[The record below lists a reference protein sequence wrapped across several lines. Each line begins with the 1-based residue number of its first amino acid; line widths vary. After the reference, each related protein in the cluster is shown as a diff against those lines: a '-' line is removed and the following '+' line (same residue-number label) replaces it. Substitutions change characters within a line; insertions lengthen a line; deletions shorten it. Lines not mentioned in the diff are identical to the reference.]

1 MKAWKQYQ
9 EDVRKLFQSLGL
21 EAETDFTVEGVR
33 TSHDVDVFVST
44 EFKGFRIKWLV
55 ECKLWK
61 TPVTKL
67 HVLALREIVTDVG
80 ADRGI
85 ILSESGFQRGAQE
98 AANLTNVHLA
108 NISTIG
114 ESAAEDFSLMEI
126 HELYDKAEENKRVYW
141 DIPKP
146 TRIEYGLRY
155 DVGGSPKY
163 SGNVVSE
170 FCLDV
175 LSKALRGVYPFTSSS
190 GAGYTLYGKDI
201 EFNSPKDVLATVKP
215 LVDELAEKLDFCLA
229 QQKRG

>member
-1 MKAWKQYQ
+1 MKPWRKYQ
-9 EDVRKLFQSLGL
+9 EDVRDLFIALGL
-21 EAETDFTVEGVR
+21 GAETDYSVEGVR
-33 TSHDVDVFVST
+33 TSHDIDVFVST

-108 NISTIG
+108 SLASIG
-114 ESAAEDFSLMEI
+114 DSASQEFSLMAI
-126 HELYDKAEENKRVYW
+126 HELYDKAEENKIIYW
-141 DIPKP
+141 DIPKL
-146 TRIEYGLRY
+146 TRIKYGLRY
-155 DVGGSPKY
+155 DVGAFGY

-175 LSKALRGVYPFTSSS
+175 LSKALRNVYPFTITSNE
-190 GAGYTLYGKDI
+190 GYQLFGKGM
-201 EFNSPKDVLATVKP
+201 EFQNAKGVLSIVQP
-215 LVDELAEKLDFCLA
+215 LVEELAEKLEFCRT
-229 QQKRG
+229 QESK